1 MVEVALVDVNTDSPS
16 VMTTLNNW
24 VSGLI
29 KEYQIDGLRLDGMSQ
44 STRKNPGHV
53 IDLAFTPP

>member
-44 STRKNPGHV
+44 FTRK
-53 IDLAFTPP
+53 PPAM